1 MNRRC
6 QRVWTRYGTRLK
18 IDFINQQARWTAV
31 DKRERLLLLVVLIS
45 FIGIARNGT
54 MSARFGCNTVNLQ
67 FMCLEKILVANL
79 LQ

>member
-6 QRVWTRYGTRLK
+6 QRIWTGYGTRLK
-18 IDFINQQARWTAV
+18 IDLINQQARWTAG
-31 DKRERLLLLVVLIS
+31 DKRERLLLFVLVGFS
-45 FIGIARNGT
+45 GIARNGT

-67 FMCLEKILVANL
+67 FMCLEEILVADL